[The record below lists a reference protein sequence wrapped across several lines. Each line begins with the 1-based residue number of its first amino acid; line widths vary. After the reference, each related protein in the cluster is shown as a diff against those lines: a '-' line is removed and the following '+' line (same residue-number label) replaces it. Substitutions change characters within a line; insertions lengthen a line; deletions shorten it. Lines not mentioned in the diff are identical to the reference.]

1 MLLTNFENLETK
13 LSSAVKTREWKL
25 LQQMFNDA
33 EIIYMI
39 GNGGNMAVA
48 SHGAADA
55 TRLTDKKVHCLD
67 SQSHLTS
74 IANDHGYDKIFEKW
88 LESYADLDKKT
99 LVIGFSG
106 SGNSSNVLGGL
117 YWADDNGFNTT
128 MINGVESTRL
138 NRPLNEVCFHN
149 KFFHSH
155 EILSVMS
162 FYELIHGTG
171 NNCPTIEAENDRKYG
186 TVGEKHV

>member
-1 MLLTNFENLETK
+1 MLTNFENLEEK
-13 LSSAVKTREWKL
+13 LSTAVETSEWKT
-25 LQQMFNDA
+25 LQRMFNEA

-55 TRLTDKKVHCLD
+55 TRLTDKKVFCLD

-74 IANDHGYDKIFEKW
+74 IANDHGYDKLFEQW
-88 LESYADLDKKT
+88 LESYADQEKKT

-106 SGNSSNVLGGL
+106 SGNSANVLGGL
-117 YWADDNGFNTT
+117 YWADDHGFDTT
-128 MINGVESTRL
+128 IISGVKSKRL
-138 NRPLNEVCFHN
+138 NRDMNEVCFHN
-149 KFFHSH
+149 KYFHAH

-171 NNCPTIEAENDRKYG
+171 NNCPTIAAENDRKYG

>member
-13 LSSAVKTREWKL
+13 LSNAVKTREWKL

-74 IANDHGYDKIFEKW
+74 IANDHGYDKIFEQW
-88 LESYADLDKKT
+88 LESYADLEKKT

-106 SGNSSNVLGGL
+106 SGNSANVLGGL
-117 YWADDNGFNTT
+117 YWADDNGFTTT
-128 MINGVESTRL
+128 MISGVESTRL

-149 KFFHSH
+149 KYFHAH

-171 NNCPTIEAENDRKYG
+171 NSCPTIEAENDRKYG

>member
-1 MLLTNFENLETK
+1 MLTNFENIEQK
-13 LSSAVKTREWKL
+13 LSDAVKTEEWKT
-25 LQQMFNDA
+25 LQRMFNNA

-74 IANDHGYDKIFEKW
+74 IANDHGYDNIFEKW

-99 LVIGFSG
+99 LVLGFSG
-106 SGNSSNVLGGL
+106 SGNSNNVLGGL
-117 YWADDNGFNTT
+117 YWADDQGFDTT
-128 MINGVESTRL
+128 IISGVNSTRKS
-138 NRPLNEVCFHN
+138 RPLNEVCFN
-149 KFFHSH
+149 NIYFHTH

-171 NNCPTIEAENDRKYG
+171 NNCPTIEAENERKYG
-186 TVGEKHV
+186 AVGAKHV

>member
-1 MLLTNFENLETK
+1 MSLTNFECLQKKIDTAIETI
-13 LSSAVKTREWKL
+13 EWKR
-25 LQQMFNDA
+25 LQSMFNVS
-33 EIIYMI
+33 EIVYMI

-74 IANDHGYDKIFEKW
+74 IANDYGYDKIFEIW

-106 SGNSSNVLGGL
+106 SGNSANVLNGL
-117 YWADDNGFNTT
+117 YWAEDHGFHTT
-128 MINGVESTRL
+128 LISGVKSTRANL
-138 NRPLNEVCFHN
+138 SLNEVCFHN
-149 KFFHSH
+149 KYFHAH
-155 EILSVMS
+155 EILSIMS

-171 NNCPTIEAENDRKYG
+171 NMCPTIAAENDRKYG
-186 TVGEKHV
+186 VIGEKHV